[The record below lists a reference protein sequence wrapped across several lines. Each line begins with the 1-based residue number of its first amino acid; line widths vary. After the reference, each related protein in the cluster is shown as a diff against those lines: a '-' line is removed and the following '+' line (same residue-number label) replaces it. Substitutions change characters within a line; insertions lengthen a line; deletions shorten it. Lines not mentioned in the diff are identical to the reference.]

1 MSENLGSGKHNA
13 VSTRRIVPELA
24 ALDDLAHAV
33 RERVVA
39 VVERLHHDEAG
50 ARRDRGDGFGFLA
63 CSR

>member
-1 MSENLGSGKHNA
+1 MSENFGQGEAQRGLDPA
-13 VSTRRIVPELA
+13 DRAELA
-24 ALDDLAHAV
+24 ALDDLAHAM

-50 ARRDRGDGFGFLA
+50 ARRDGGDRFGFLA